1 MALVAPSG
9 AGATPWTT
17 FWAPT
22 TPYVQPYGVL
32 HVTYDTY
39 FGSTSAY
46 PVTTGLTMGVLPW
59 KGLQSE
65 VGFDLV
71 YPSVSADG
79 PVDAPFVL
87 NGKVGAPE
95 DTYFKGQ
102 PGWSFGIYGVGL
114 ESHFNDQNALYG
126 VLGKTFPKLGA
137 LSVGGYYGLNE
148 DLFRSSTGEEQRSG
162 LLAGWSSPSIDL
174 PKIDKMIL
182 CWDLQTGKNALG
194 GTGGG
199 AYFYITPAVDFL
211 TGPVFFFDEDL
222 QPGGASWMWSA
233 QVDIDL
239 DFTKGK

>member
-1 MALVAPSG
+1 MTSRTFRRVLIAAVSLVLAVVAPPR
-9 AGATPWTT
+9 AGATPSTT

-46 PVTTGLTMGVLPW
+46 PVTTGLTMGVFPW

-126 VLGKTFPKLGA
+126 CWVRRFPSWGRFRWVA
-137 LSVGGYYGLNE
+137 TTGSTRICS
-148 DLFRSSTGEEQRSG
+148 DRPRARSSAR
-162 LLAGWSSPSIDL
+162 AFW
-174 PKIDKMIL
+174 
-182 CWDLQTGKNALG
+182 
-194 GTGGG
+194 
-199 AYFYITPAVDFL
+199 
-211 TGPVFFFDEDL
+211 
-222 QPGGASWMWSA
+222 PGGRRPRSTCPRS
-233 QVDIDL
+233 
-239 DFTKGK
+239 TR